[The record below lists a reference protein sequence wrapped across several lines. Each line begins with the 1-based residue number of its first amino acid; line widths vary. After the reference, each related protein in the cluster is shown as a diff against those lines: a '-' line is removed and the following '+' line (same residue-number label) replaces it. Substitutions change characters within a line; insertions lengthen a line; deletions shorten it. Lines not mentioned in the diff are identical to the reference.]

1 MLIIMKHALSILA
14 VLLLFCGGALGYVS
28 DFPGNVTIGNAPAEI
43 NFEVVNGSTSGQK
56 LDVEVF
62 VPAGYEVEAP
72 GFLDAGE
79 STNVKITFAPDFE
92 KRGSGYEATVIITL
106 GTNQIERALNVYF
119 EGSEKTAAAEGNGKS
134 ADSKGNGGQGF
145 LGISGLATGLENAF
159 NGPST
164 ELMLDIVLVIIAAV
178 LLIAFISRLTMRVA
192 APTNI
197 RRMPRARGGHALQ
210 PKNSKIEDLKD
221 RIAG

>member
-1 MLIIMKHALSILA
+1 MKHTLSILA

-28 DFPGNVTIGNAPAEI
+28 DFPGNVTIGNTPAEI
-43 NFEVVNGSTSGQK
+43 NFDVVNGSTSGQK
-56 LDVEVF
+56 LEVEVF
-62 VPAGYEVEAP
+62 VPAGYKVEAP
-72 GFLDAGE
+72 EFLGAGE

-92 KRGSGYEATVIITL
+92 KRGSGYEATVVITL
-106 GTNQIERALNVYF
+106 GKNQTERALNVYF
-119 EGSEKTAAAEGNGKS
+119 EGSEKTGAVKGDEKAADSEGNE
-134 ADSKGNGGQGF
+134 GQGF
-145 LGISGLATGLENAF
+145 LGISGFVTGLENAF
-159 NGPST
+159 NGPAT

-192 APTNI
+192 TPTNI

-210 PKNSKIEDLKD
+210 PKNSKIEDLKE